1 MSYNYFHILYRVD
14 TINSTFTPVKMVL
27 EKLGPKV
34 KELVNHKFGVR
45 PSSSDVGSPDVT
57 RSMPHTAGVQRA
69 PI

>member
-1 MSYNYFHILYRVD
+1 M
-14 TINSTFTPVKMVL
+14 INSTFTLVKMVL

-45 PSSSDVGSPDVT
+45 PSFSDAGSPDVI
-57 RSMPHTAGVQRA
+57 RSMQHTVGVQRA

>member
-1 MSYNYFHILYRVD
+1 MSYNYVHIPYRVD
-14 TINSTFTPVKMVL
+14 TINSTFTLVKMVL
-27 EKLGPKV
+27 DKLGPKV

-57 RSMPHTAGVQRA
+57 RSMQHTAGVQRA